1 MKTRDNTFKIAGR
14 LWRGTQTYRF
24 WRSASTWKKA
34 LLRVWT
40 TGHKLRGNDRR
51 CSGDVKTSMH
61 TLPLCSLFSAFVH
74 SPLFLSSASLF
85 PRGLMIFT
93 VEFLFLSFLCM
104 YYRVWFVIPMRI
116 TDVCV
121 RFTDVCVCV
130 CVLWFPWGS
139 CTRTYTYVLSSESLK
154 FKLILKALHVYTPCW
169 CFDVLLYLFH
179 FRYPLP
185 THCTCSWFYYLCL
198 WTLIPAF

>member
-1 MKTRDNTFKIAGR
+1 MSWGEMTGDAQETWRQACTRCHCVLCF
-14 LWRGTQTYRF
+14 
-24 WRSASTWKKA
+24 
-34 LLRVWT
+34 LLLFTV
-40 TGHKLRGNDRR
+40 
-51 CSGDVKTSMH
+51 
-61 TLPLCSLFSAFVH
+61 LCSFLLPVSSLVVWWFLLWSFFFFLFSVCIIGFG
-74 SPLFLSSASLF
+74 LWF
-85 PRGLMIFT
+85 PWGSRM
-93 VEFLFLSFLCM
+93 C
-104 YYRVWFVIPMRI
+104 VWGSRM
-116 TDVCV
+116 
-121 RFTDVCVCV
+121 CVCV

-169 CFDVLLYLFH
+169 CFNVLLYLFH